1 MITKQQMPNDDIF
14 NHPCGKCAHYEASV
28 WQPVD
33 RSGISV
39 LTKGFSRKDF
49 AEGEAVFEQDDQNR
63 GVFCVSKGLIG
74 LRTLQADGTS
84 TLLRLAS
91 PGEIIGFRS
100 FLGGG
105 RHQTEARALVP
116 SRVCIVA
123 HRDADRVVQGNP
135 SVLAKLASRCISEID
150 RNHARIIASST
161 TSNKKRLADL
171 LLRLMNDHGEP
182 IGDQLCM
189 HLPLSRSDL
198 ASLIGVQPET
208 MSRLVKRLEKDGFF
222 AISGRDVRIPITQPK
237 LRTARAQ

>member
-1 MITKQQMPNDDIF
+1 MRPSTNSKQQMPSNDIL
-14 NHPCGKCAHYEASV
+14 NHPCGKCAHFEASV
-28 WQPVD
+28 WQPVNPAALP
-33 RSGISV
+33 V
-39 LTKGFSRKDF
+39 LMRGFSRKELGQGD
-49 AEGEAVFEQDDQNR
+49 VLFEQDAENR

-74 LRTLQADGTS
+74 LRTLHANGTS

-100 FLGGG
+100 FLNHG
-105 RHQTEARALVP
+105 RHQTEARALLP

-123 HRDADRVVQGNP
+123 HRDANRVVQGNP
-135 SVLAKLASRCISEID
+135 SVLARLASRCVSEID

-171 LLRLMNDHGEP
+171 LLRLMNDHGETD
-182 IGDQLCM
+182 GDQLRM

-198 ASLIGVQPET
+198 AGLIGVQPET

-222 AISGRDVRIPITQPK
+222 VISGREVRIPVM
-237 LRTARAQ
+237 